1 MSSRVQIGLTS
12 EKSAIIIVAA
22 TIIMSI
28 IRRMTLEFEKYIG
41 VNVQRA
47 ALKLNNYYQKVV
59 NPFDITVDQ
68 WEILVILWEKE
79 GITQKEIA
87 ERLDKDQTN
96 IARMLFKLEK
106 KGFIYRVIHE
116 TDRRSLRVYLTPK
129 GREIKDDILDPSI
142 EAYKNTIKG
151 LSEEEVETFRRI
163 LAVMYNNVKDL

>member
-1 MSSRVQIGLTS
+1 MT
-12 EKSAIIIVAA
+12 
-22 TIIMSI
+22 
-28 IRRMTLEFEKYIG
+28 TLELEKYIG

-59 NPFDITVDQ
+59 SPFDITVDQ

-129 GREIKDDILDPSI
+129 GREIKDDILEPSI

-163 LAVMYNNVKDL
+163 LTVIRNNVKDL

>member
-1 MSSRVQIGLTS
+1 MEL
-12 EKSAIIIVAA
+12 
-22 TIIMSI
+22 
-28 IRRMTLEFEKYIG
+28 EKYIG

-87 ERLDKDQTN
+87 ERLLKDQTN

-106 KGFIYRVIHE
+106 KGFIYRVVHE

-129 GREIKDDILDPSI
+129 GREVKDDILTPSL
-142 EAYKNTIKG
+142 EAYENTVKG

-163 LAVMYNNVKDL
+163 LSVIYNNVKDF

>member
-1 MSSRVQIGLTS
+1 MEL
-12 EKSAIIIVAA
+12 
-22 TIIMSI
+22 
-28 IRRMTLEFEKYIG
+28 EKYMG

-68 WEILVILWEKE
+68 WEILVVLWEKE
-79 GITQKEIA
+79 GITQKELA
-87 ERLDKDQTN
+87 ERLHKDQTN
-96 IARMLFKLEK
+96 VARMLFKLEK
-106 KGFIYRVIHE
+106 KEFIYRVVHE

-129 GREIKDDILDPSI
+129 GSESKDDILSPSI

-163 LAVMYNNVKDL
+163 LSVMYNNVKDL

>member
-1 MSSRVQIGLTS
+1 MEL
-12 EKSAIIIVAA
+12 
-22 TIIMSI
+22 
-28 IRRMTLEFEKYIG
+28 EKYIG
-41 VNVQRA
+41 VIVHRA
-47 ALKLNNYYQKVV
+47 DLKLNNYYQKVV

-79 GITQKEIA
+79 GITQKELA
-87 ERLDKDQTN
+87 ERLYKDQTN

-106 KGFIYRVIHE
+106 KGFVHRVTHE

-129 GREIKDDILDPSI
+129 GREIKAEILAPSI
-142 EAYKNTIKG
+142 EAYKKTVEG

>member
-1 MSSRVQIGLTS
+1 MEL
-12 EKSAIIIVAA
+12 
-22 TIIMSI
+22 
-28 IRRMTLEFEKYIG
+28 EKYIG
-41 VNVQRA
+41 VIVHRA
-47 ALKLNNYYQKVV
+47 DLKLNNYYQKVV

-79 GITQKEIA
+79 GITQKELA
-87 ERLDKDQTN
+87 ERLYKDQTN

-106 KGFIYRVIHE
+106 KGFVHRVTHE

-129 GREIKDDILDPSI
+129 GREIKGDILAPSI
-142 EAYKNTIKG
+142 EAYKKTVEG

>member
-1 MSSRVQIGLTS
+1 MEL
-12 EKSAIIIVAA
+12 
-22 TIIMSI
+22 
-28 IRRMTLEFEKYIG
+28 EKYIG

-59 NPFDITVDQ
+59 NPFDITIDQ

-87 ERLDKDQTN
+87 ERLHKDQTN

-129 GREIKDDILDPSI
+129 GIDTKEDILAPSL
-142 EAYKNTIKG
+142 EAYQNTIKG
-151 LSEEEVETFRRI
+151 LTEEEVETFRRI
-163 LAVMYNNVKDL
+163 LSVMYNNIKDL

>member
-1 MSSRVQIGLTS
+1 MEL
-12 EKSAIIIVAA
+12 
-22 TIIMSI
+22 
-28 IRRMTLEFEKYIG
+28 EKYIG
-41 VNVQRA
+41 VIVHRA
-47 ALKLNNYYQKVV
+47 DLKLNNYYQKVV

-79 GITQKEIA
+79 GITQKELA
-87 ERLDKDQTN
+87 ERLYKDQTN

-106 KGFIYRVIHE
+106 KGFVYRVTHE

-129 GREIKDDILDPSI
+129 GRDIKEDILAPSI
-142 EAYKNTIKG
+142 EAYKKTVEG

>member
-1 MSSRVQIGLTS
+1 MEL
-12 EKSAIIIVAA
+12 
-22 TIIMSI
+22 
-28 IRRMTLEFEKYIG
+28 EKYIG

-59 NPFDITVDQ
+59 SPFDITVDQ

-129 GREIKDDILDPSI
+129 GREIKDDILEPSI

-163 LAVMYNNVKDL
+163 LTVIRNNVKDL

>member
-1 MSSRVQIGLTS
+1 MEL
-12 EKSAIIIVAA
+12 
-22 TIIMSI
+22 
-28 IRRMTLEFEKYIG
+28 EKYIG
-41 VNVQRA
+41 VIVHRA
-47 ALKLNNYYQKVV
+47 DLKLNNYYQKVV

-79 GITQKEIA
+79 GITQKELA
-87 ERLDKDQTN
+87 ERLYKDQTN

-106 KGFIYRVIHE
+106 KGFVHRVTHE

-129 GREIKDDILDPSI
+129 GREIKEEILAPSI
-142 EAYKNTIKG
+142 EAYKKTVEG

>member
-1 MSSRVQIGLTS
+1 MEL
-12 EKSAIIIVAA
+12 
-22 TIIMSI
+22 
-28 IRRMTLEFEKYIG
+28 EKYIG
-41 VNVQRA
+41 VIVHRA
-47 ALKLNNYYQKVV
+47 DLKLNNYYQKVV

-79 GITQKEIA
+79 GITQKELA
-87 ERLDKDQTN
+87 ERLYKDQTN

-106 KGFIYRVIHE
+106 KGFVYRVTHE

-129 GREIKDDILDPSI
+129 GREIKGDILAPSI
-142 EAYKNTIKG
+142 EAYKKTVEG